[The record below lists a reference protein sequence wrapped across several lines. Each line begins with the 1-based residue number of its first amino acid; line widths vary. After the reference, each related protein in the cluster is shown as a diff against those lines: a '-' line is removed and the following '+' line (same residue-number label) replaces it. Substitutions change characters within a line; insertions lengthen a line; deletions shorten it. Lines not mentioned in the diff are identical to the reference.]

1 MSRSW
6 IGILVIIIAGATGL
20 AMPAFAQPTQGVA
33 PPSGQPGATF
43 TVTAGGLTP
52 GEQVGSWLQPP
63 TGRALDATPY
73 LVADAQGFV
82 SWQWS
87 SPASAQS
94 GAWQAVSQGRVSRK
108 LVALTFTVTGANAPA
123 AVQQRERVTVQPQ
136 RAAPGATL
144 VFTLAG
150 YERNEEVGYWPTQ
163 PDGVADT
170 SRRKPIIVA
179 GDGRA
184 ELHWEVPERAVGG
197 AWVMTFRGRATQREV
212 RVPFEVIDAAPV
224 TPASVDPQLGA
235 PGTSFT
241 FQAYGFR
248 PIERLDTWLE
258 RPDGTLQR
266 GPTGARANGDGLV
279 VWRWT
284 APGDAPGGPWT
295 MVARGQDSE
304 RTERIGFTLE
314 RTAPGPTAMASV
326 APERGGYGSTFTFSA
341 AGFRPGE
348 RVGYWLNLPDG
359 TIVRFTDE
367 LGADDDGRVTW
378 TYVAVPGRPQGRYL
392 LALRSS
398 QSDAIDN
405 DVSHALAFVVE

>member
-6 IGILVIIIAGATGL
+6 IGILVIIIAGVAGL
-20 AMPAFAQPTQGVA
+20 AMPAFAHPTQGVA
-33 PPSGQPGATF
+33 PQTGQPGATF
-43 TVTAGGLTP
+43 TVTAGGFTP

-63 TGRALDATPY
+63 TGRALDAAPY

-87 SPASAQS
+87 SPANAQS
-94 GAWQAVSQGRVSRK
+94 GGWQAVSQGRASRK
-108 LVALTFTVTGANAPA
+108 LVALTFSVMGANAPPTTP
-123 AVQQRERVTVQPQ
+123 QRERVTVQPQ

-170 SRRKPIIVA
+170 TRRKPIIVA

-212 RVPFEVIDAAPV
+212 RVPFEVIDVAPIP
-224 TPASVDPQLGA
+224 PASVDPQRGA
-235 PGTSFT
+235 PGVSFT
-241 FQAYGFR
+241 FWAYGFR

-258 RPDGTLQR
+258 RPDGTIQR

-284 APGDAPGGPWT
+284 APEAAPGGSWT

-304 RTERIGFTLE
+304 RIERIGFVLE
-314 RTAPGPTAMASV
+314 RAAPAPATRASV
-326 APERGGYGSTFTFSA
+326 VPERGGYGTTFSFSA

-367 LGADDDGRVTW
+367 LGADKDGRVTW
-378 TYVAVPGRPQGRYL
+378 TYVAAPGTPQGRYV

-398 QSDAIDN
+398 QNDDIDN